1 MIALKGHCDVSSAFQ
16 KQCIIFNLGH
26 FIIFLNTNLPGFL
39 PYYDSYTGN
48 IFFSHY
54 LKSRSFQ
61 SYINNSWESMPAMCG
76 NKLYARGG
84 VQGVQKLE
92 QTSAEDVKT
101 RLDYWLIS
109 TRPIK
114 CNREKTEK
122 MGLKRWPNLEAIWGQ
137 DSMLRMCTTSEYTL
151 CRGGV

>member
-26 FIIFLNTNLPGFL
+26 FTIFLNTNLPGFL

-76 NKLYARGG
+76 NKLYARGR
-84 VQGVQKLE
+84 VQEVQNLE
-92 QTSAEDVKT
+92 QTSAEDAKT
-101 RLDYWLIS
+101 RLEWWLIS

-114 CNREKTEK
+114 CNGEKNQRKWVWRDDLTWK
-122 MGLKRWPNLEAIWGQ
+122 QFGARTACY
-137 DSMLRMCTTSEYTL
+137 MCVQHLSTRS
-151 CRGGV
+151 V